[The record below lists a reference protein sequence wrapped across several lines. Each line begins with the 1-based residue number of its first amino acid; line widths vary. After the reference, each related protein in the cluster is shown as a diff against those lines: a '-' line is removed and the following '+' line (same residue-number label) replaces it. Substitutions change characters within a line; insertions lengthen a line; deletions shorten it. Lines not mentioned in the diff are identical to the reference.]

1 MRICAIGL
9 RGIPDVMGG
18 IETHCE
24 HLYPRLAK
32 LDDTLE
38 IIVIGR
44 SGYSTSGAVANV
56 RVVTLWAPRRKP
68 LETLVHTPLAILYAR
83 LFLHPDVIHLHA
95 VGPGFFA
102 PLARLLGF
110 RVIGTHHAADY
121 ERPKWGRLGRWFLK
135 AGEGM
140 LARFADQVICVSGWL
155 EARLSKEYPE
165 AKQRF
170 VTIRNGVPPAMFGE
184 DLSDTLLASLGL
196 KRGQYILCVGR
207 LDPSKAFHDVVRA
220 FELSKPSGM
229 KLVIVGGSIGSDDY
243 ADKLKESASDPIIF
257 AGACS
262 ANHVQTFYRNAA
274 LFVHPSHHEVF
285 AMVVL
290 EALAADAPIL
300 LSDIPAHLDVGLGSE
315 SYYPRGDVS
324 VLAARLKAGNY
335 SRLRS
340 SRRAE
345 ILEENDWDT
354 VARRHRDVLIKCLS
368 GRRRCNAET
377 PSSKAAPR

>member
-32 LDDTLE
+32 LDDKLE

-44 SGYSTSGAVANV
+44 SAYSKSGNVSNV
-56 RVVTLWAPRRKP
+56 RVVTLWAPRRKA

-121 ERPKWGRLGRWFLK
+121 ERPKWGRFGRWFLK
-135 AGEGM
+135 TGEWM
-140 LARFADQVICVSGWL
+140 LATFADEVICVSGWL
-155 EARLSKEYPE
+155 ETRLSQEYPE

-170 VTIRNGVPPAMFGE
+170 VTIRNGVPPVIFGE
-184 DLSDTLLASLGL
+184 DLADALLASLGL
-196 KRGQYILCVGR
+196 KRGHYILCVGR

-220 FELSKPSGM
+220 FELSKPDGM
-229 KLVIVGGSIGSDDY
+229 KLVIVGGSMGSDDY
-243 ADKLKESASDPIIF
+243 ADKLKESASDLIIF
-257 AGACS
+257 AGARS
-262 ANHVQTFYRNAA
+262 ANHVQTLYRNAA
-274 LFVHPSHHEVF
+274 LFVHPSYHEGF

-315 SYYPRGDVS
+315 SYYPKGDVS
-324 VLAARLKAGNY
+324 ALAAQLGEGDY

-340 SRRAE
+340 SRRTE
-345 ILEENDWDT
+345 ILEENDWDV
-354 VARRHRDVLIKCLS
+354 VARRHRDILIKCICD
-368 GRRRCNAET
+368 RRRDNAQA
-377 PSSKAAPR
+377 PHCDAASR